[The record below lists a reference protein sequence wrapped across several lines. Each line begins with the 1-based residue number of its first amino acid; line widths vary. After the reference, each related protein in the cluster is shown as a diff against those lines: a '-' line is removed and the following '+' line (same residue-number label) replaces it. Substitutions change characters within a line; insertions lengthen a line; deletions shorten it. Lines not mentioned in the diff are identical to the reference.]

1 MRGISLVACC
11 ACAAALAQES
21 QPLERWLASAE
32 AQAFRERVV
41 QLALIYGESSGIDPR
56 GLRIVTRRTA
66 ETAPGCG
73 RVQVQAFEGGKP
85 VLETAVDA
93 CRH

>member
-1 MRGISLVACC
+1 MRAAWLAASC
-11 ACAAALAQES
+11 ACTAALAQPV
-21 QPLERWLASAE
+21 QPLERWLASSE
-32 AQAFRERVV
+32 AKAFQDRVV

-73 RVQVQAFEGGKP
+73 RVQVQAFEGGKQ
-85 VLETAVDA
+85 VLEEAVEA